1 MLRRI
6 ETEIESVGRDLIQEL
21 AKLLRSESGPR
32 VIALMVL
39 SAIGGVAL
47 LVSALPLAGADA
59 WIFGVTLSVFLVAF
73 IALVHHHLGNR
84 PPFYLEHSALA
95 KNPDPRLEKG
105 GRVGLAR
112 VVDLDV
118 VTVRR
123 RNREDEI
130 RYYLLYR
137 FTVGEAG
144 DRTEIV
150 GRVRVGS
157 GALIDAG
164 RHPEPAMMV
173 GELIQ
178 VRYLPSRPGWHWVES
193 LRSGPDVPEVVPEL
207 PALPDEETSAS
218 PRREDE
224 GDVTHPPLPGAS
236 AADPLPDEVQAETLG
251 EDV

>member
-1 MLRRI
+1 MD
-6 ETEIESVGRDLIQEL
+6 TEIERAGRYLLQEL
-21 AKLLRSESGPR
+21 EKRLGSGSGPKL
-32 VIALMVL
+32 VALTVL
-39 SAIGGVAL
+39 GALGGVFVVMTA
-47 LVSALPLAGADA
+47 APFLATEA
-59 WIFGVTLSVFLVAF
+59 WIAGITLTVVVVRF
-73 IALVHHHLGNR
+73 IVLAHHRLGNR
-84 PPFYLEHSALA
+84 PPFYLDGAVPA
-95 KNPDPRLEKG
+95 MDGDPKREKG
-105 GRVGLAR
+105 GRVCWAR

-193 LRSGPDVPEVVPEL
+193 LRSGPDVPEVVPDL